1 MSTVYEL
8 INDAVLVEKGKDI
21 VSNTTNNFFANLRST
36 VTQNNYTEREY
47 WEAYLKIDEDKWM
60 EDYHGSDPDA
70 KHPGGKIRAGTWKY
84 RTYLPNPY
92 TSAKSIIGTC
102 LDKGI
107 SVEGKTKKELQDAI
121 NGKVPG
127 STELAPD
134 SNVNKFERS
143 WRKCKRYFD
152 SATLEEQ
159 KRIHTF
165 MFDNEIGG

>member
-8 INDAVLVEKGKDI
+8 INDALLVEKGKDI
-21 VSNTTNNFFANLRST
+21 VQNTSSNFFASLRGT
-36 VTQNNYTEREY
+36 VTQNNYTNRED
-47 WEAYLKIDEDKWM
+47 WEAYLSIDEDKWM
-60 EDYHGSDPDA
+60 EDQYGSDPDA
-70 KHPGGKIRAGTWKY
+70 KHKGGAIRKGTWKY

-92 TSAKSIIGTC
+92 SSAKSILGTC

-107 SVEGKTKKELQDAI
+107 SVEGRTKKELQDAI

-143 WRKCKRYFD
+143 WRKCKRYYE
-152 SATLEEQ
+152 SLTEGE
-159 KRIHTF
+159 KYVINNF
-165 MFDNEIGG
+165 MHDNRIGG

>member
-36 VTQNNYTEREY
+36 ITQNNFTHREY
-47 WEAYLKIDEDKWM
+47 WETYLKIDEDKWM
-60 EDYHGSDPDA
+60 EDYHGSDPEA
-70 KHPGGKIRAGTWKY
+70 KHTGGKIRAGTWKY

-92 TSAKSIIGTC
+92 TSAKSILGTC

-143 WRKCKRYFD
+143 WRKCQRYYE
-152 SATLEEQ
+152 SATTEE
-159 KRIHTF
+159 KF
-165 MFDNEIGG
+165 KMNEYLFHNPIG

>member
-36 VTQNNYTEREY
+36 VTQNNYTHREE

-60 EDYHGSDPDA
+60 EDYHGSDPEA
-70 KHPGGKIRAGTWKY
+70 KHTGGKIRAGTWKY

-92 TSAKSIIGTC
+92 TSAKSILGTC

-107 SVEGKTKKELQDAI
+107 SVEDKTKKELQDTI

-134 SNVNKFERS
+134 SNVEKFKRS
-143 WRKCKRYFD
+143 WKKCVRYYE
-152 SATLEEQ
+152 STTEGE
-159 KRIHTF
+159 KYVINNF
-165 MFDNEIGG
+165 MFDNKIGG